1 MNISRLNTTAQ
12 IEDEE
17 ARNTKPS
24 QRDCLGCFNLGKKK
38 KKTMSINNEYF
49 MLSST
54 LKSRLIRINFTSLRA
69 YLSLNRQHNNPD
81 HTKCSTHSRIG

>member
-54 LKSRLIRINFTSLRA
+54 LKSRLIRINLTSLRA
-69 YLSLNRQHNNPD
+69 HLSLNRQHNNPD

>member
-24 QRDCLGCFNLGKKK
+24 QRDCLGCFNQGRRRRKQRVL
-38 KKTMSINNEYF
+38 TMNIS
-49 MLSST
+49 
-54 LKSRLIRINFTSLRA
+54 
-69 YLSLNRQHNNPD
+69 
-81 HTKCSTHSRIG
+81 